1 MAMNG
6 SNKAKFAKRV
16 IEVLEFFDE
25 EHPQATVMDIVRRF
39 DRPQS
44 STSELLYC
52 LVEVGL
58 LYKDPHS
65 RSYSPTPR
73 AAILGCAAQPSLVRD
88 GRLTGLI
95 DRLSAQTGLGVGVFG
110 MVGLQVQIYSWR
122 GGQRALRTS
131 NPFGIC
137 GGQKDH
143 LSSSA
148 AGWLLLS
155 TVAQPRRENMLR
167 RLNAEASAD
176 RKFCVSELAARV
188 QQCHEQGA
196 VTDAA
201 GFGSNAQITALLF
214 PGLPQNQPL
223 AIGFAYEPS
232 EQIDPTLLLQTL
244 TDSVERCFNEQ
255 VAASAVVQPL
265 FETADLQ
272 TVSAARASAAG
283 LSMSMPT

>member
-1 MAMNG
+1 MNG

-73 AAILGCAAQPSLVRD
+73 AALLGRTAQPSLVRD

-110 MVGLQVQIYSWR
+110 MVGLQAQLYSWR
-122 GGQRALRTS
+122 GGQRAVRTS

-155 TVAQPRRENMLR
+155 TVPQPRRESMLR
-167 RLNAEASAD
+167 RLNAEAAPD
-176 RKFCVSELAARV
+176 RKFCVSDLAARV
-188 QQCHEQGA
+188 QQCHDQGA
-196 VTDAA
+196 VTDVA
-201 GFGSNAQITALLF
+201 GFDSTAQISAVLF

-232 EQIDPTLLLQTL
+232 EQIDPTLLVQTL
-244 TDSVERCFNEQ
+244 KDAVERCFEEQ
-255 VAASAVVQPL
+255 AASSAVVQPL
-265 FETADLQ
+265 FDGSHHQ
-272 TVSAARASAAG
+272 TISTPALAAAG
-283 LSMSMPT
+283 MAM

>member
-1 MAMNG
+1 MNG

-73 AAILGCAAQPSLVRD
+73 AALLGRAAQPSLIRD

-95 DRLSAQTGLGVGVFG
+95 DRLSAQTGLAVGVFG

-122 GGQRALRTS
+122 SGQRALRTS

-155 TVAQPRRENMLR
+155 TIPQPRRESMLR
-167 RLNAEASAD
+167 RLNAEAAAD
-176 RKFCVSELAARV
+176 RKFCVSDLAARV
-188 QQCHEQGA
+188 QQCHDQGG
-196 VTDAA
+196 VTDVA
-201 GFGSNAQITALLF
+201 GFESNAQFTAMLF

-232 EQIDPTLLLQTL
+232 EHIDPTALLQTL
-244 TDSVERCFNEQ
+244 RDAVDRCFEEQ
-255 VAASAVVQPL
+255 AASAVVQPL
-265 FETADLQ
+265 FDSAD
-272 TVSAARASAAG
+272 R
-283 LSMSMPT
+283 MPTAGMAM

>member
-1 MAMNG
+1 MNG

-25 EHPQATVMDIVRRF
+25 DHPQATVMDIVRRF

-73 AAILGCAAQPSLVRD
+73 AALLGRAAQPGLVRD

-110 MVGLQVQIYSWR
+110 MVGLQVQLYSWR
-122 GGQRALRTS
+122 NGQRALRTA

-155 TVAQPRRENMLR
+155 TVPQPRRESMLR
-167 RLNAEASAD
+167 RLNAEASTE
-176 RKFCVSELAARV
+176 RKFCVSDLAARV
-188 QQCHEQGA
+188 QQCHDQGG
-196 VTDAA
+196 VTDVA
-201 GFGSNAQITALLF
+201 GFDSNAHFTAMLL

-232 EQIDPTLLLQTL
+232 EQIDPTALLQTL
-244 TDSVERCFNEQ
+244 KDAVERCFEEQ
-255 VAASAVVQPL
+255 IASTAVIQPL
-265 FETADLQ
+265 FD
-272 TVSAARASAAG
+272 ASDRLPAAG
-283 LSMSMPT
+283 MAM

>member
-1 MAMNG
+1 MNG

-73 AAILGCAAQPSLVRD
+73 AALLGRAAQPSLIRD

-95 DRLSAQTGLGVGVFG
+95 DRLSAQTGLAVGVFG

-122 GGQRALRTS
+122 SGQRALRTS

-155 TVAQPRRENMLR
+155 TIPQPRRESMLR
-167 RLNAEASAD
+167 RLNAEAAAD

-188 QQCHEQGA
+188 QQCHDQGG
-196 VTDAA
+196 VTDVA
-201 GFGSNAQITALLF
+201 GFESNAQFTAMLF

-232 EQIDPTLLLQTL
+232 EHIDPTALLQTL
-244 TDSVERCFNEQ
+244 RDAVDRCFEEQ
-255 VAASAVVQPL
+255 AASAVVQPL
-265 FETADLQ
+265 FDSADRLP
-272 TVSAARASAAG
+272 VAG
-283 LSMSMPT
+283 MAM

>member
-1 MAMNG
+1 MNG

-73 AAILGCAAQPSLVRD
+73 AALLGRAAQPSLIRD

-95 DRLSAQTGLGVGVFG
+95 DRLSAQTGLAVGVFG

-122 GGQRALRTS
+122 SGQRALRTS
-131 NPFGIC
+131 TPFGIC

-155 TVAQPRRENMLR
+155 TIPQPRRESMLR
-167 RLNAEASAD
+167 RLNAEAAAD

-188 QQCHEQGA
+188 QQCHDQGG
-196 VTDAA
+196 VTDVA
-201 GFGSNAQITALLF
+201 GFESNAQFTAMLF

-223 AIGFAYEPS
+223 AIGFAYDPS
-232 EQIDPTLLLQTL
+232 EHIDPSALLQTL
-244 TDSVERCFNEQ
+244 RDAVDRCFEEQ
-255 VAASAVVQPL
+255 AASSAVVQPL
-265 FETADLQ
+265 FGPADHLP
-272 TVSAARASAAG
+272 AAG
-283 LSMSMPT
+283 MAM

>member
-73 AAILGCAAQPSLVRD
+73 AALLGRAAQPSLVRD

-95 DRLSAQTGLGVGVFG
+95 DRLSAQTGLAVGVFG

-122 GGQRALRTS
+122 SGQRALRTS

-148 AGWLLLS
+148 AGWLLAS
-155 TVAQPRRENMLR
+155 TVPQPRRENMLR
-167 RLNAEASAD
+167 RLNAEAAPE

-188 QQCHEQGA
+188 QQCHEQGS

-201 GFGSNAQITALLF
+201 GFESNAQFTAMLL

-232 EQIDPTLLLQTL
+232 EHIDPSALLQTL
-244 TDSVERCFNEQ
+244 RDAVDRCFEEQ
-255 VAASAVVQPL
+255 AASSVVQPL
-265 FETADLQ
+265 FDPVAAQLASTARLP
-272 TVSAARASAAG
+272 AAG
-283 LSMSMPT
+283 MAM

>member
-1 MAMNG
+1 MNG

-73 AAILGCAAQPSLVRD
+73 AALLGRAAQPSLIRD

-95 DRLSAQTGLGVGVFG
+95 DRLSAQTGLAVGVFG

-122 GGQRALRTS
+122 SGQRALRTS

-155 TVAQPRRENMLR
+155 TIPQPRRESMLR
-167 RLNAEASAD
+167 RLNAEAAAD

-188 QQCHEQGA
+188 QQCHDQGG
-196 VTDAA
+196 VTDVA
-201 GFGSNAQITALLF
+201 GFESNAQFTAMLF

-232 EQIDPTLLLQTL
+232 EQIDPTALLQTL
-244 TDSVERCFNEQ
+244 REAVDRCFEEQ
-255 VAASAVVQPL
+255 AASAVVQPL
-265 FETADLQ
+265 FDSADRLP
-272 TVSAARASAAG
+272 VAG
-283 LSMSMPT
+283 MAM